1 MMSVNLLSI
10 LFTVLNCILGKRQ
23 REITFFKLKV
33 LFCFWSMSF
42 KLYFFMKKDYIKLL
56 HLSFFTVGEKFRWFF
71 ENVEEEKVQ
80 YSCSEVCDLIER

>member
-42 KLYFFMKKDYIKLL
+42 KLYFFTKKDYIKLL
-56 HLSFFTVGEKFRWFF
+56 HLSFLQLGRSLDGFLKM
-71 ENVEEEKVQ
+71 
-80 YSCSEVCDLIER
+80 